1 MPVIAVPRERGAGET
16 RVAATPETVGRL
28 VAAGF
33 EVWVE
38 RGAGE
43 GSLIADDEFAAA
55 GASLATDPAEL
66 WGGADAVAKVGP
78 PCERLPS
85 GEVEASL
92 VAEGCVVV
100 GFMAPH
106 RHPEMVRTL
115 AARKASA
122 FALELVPRVARAQA
136 MDALSSQASIT
147 GYRAVVL
154 AAGELPRYMPLLMT
168 AAGTVRPARV
178 LVVGAGVAGLQAV
191 ATARRLGARVRVS
204 DIRAEAKEQAES
216 LGAEF
221 VDTAGVTGEGRGGYA
236 REVTGDELAAQQQA
250 LAEAVADAD
259 VVITAA
265 LVPGKPAPQLV
276 TQAMVE
282 GMSPGSVVVD
292 LAGEEGGN
300 CEVSQ
305 PDEVVDHGGVRVLA
319 PTDLPARQAV
329 DASALYA
336 RNVAEF
342 LSLLD
347 GGGVL
352 EVDQSDEI
360 VAAAMLT
367 ADGTVAHEPTAQ
379 MLSESEAAVS
389 EREPGEE

>member
-1 MPVIAVPRERGAGET
+1 MSVIAVPRERRAGET
-16 RVAATPETVGRL
+16 RVAATPETVERL

-43 GSLIADDEFAAA
+43 GSLISDEEFAAA
-55 GASLATDPAEL
+55 GASLSEDAAAL
-66 WGGADAVAKVGP
+66 WSGADAVLTVGP
-78 PCERLPS
+78 PSEPLPS
-85 GEVEASL
+85 GEMAVSL
-92 VAEGCVVV
+92 LSEGAVVV

-106 RHPEMVRTL
+106 RNLEMVRTL
-115 AARKASA
+115 TTRKAMV
-122 FALELVPRVARAQA
+122 FALELVPRTARAQA

-147 GYRAVVL
+147 GYRAVVW

-221 VDTAGVTGEGRGGYA
+221 VDTAGVTGEGAGGYA
-236 REVTGDELAAQQQA
+236 REVSGEELSAQQQV

-276 TQAMVE
+276 TAAMVD
-282 GMSPGSVVVD
+282 GMRPGSVVVD
-292 LAGEEGGN
+292 LAAEEGGN
-300 CEVSQ
+300 CEVSR
-305 PDEVVDHGGVRVLA
+305 PDEVVTRGRVRVAA
-319 PTDLPARQAV
+319 PTDLPARQSV

-336 RNVAEF
+336 RNVCEF
-342 LSLLD
+342 VLLLD
-347 GGGVL
+347 AGGAL
-352 EVDQSDEI
+352 HVDRSDDIVSQSL
-360 VAAAMLT
+360 LT
-367 ADGTVAHEPTAQ
+367 ADGAVAHEPTAQ
-379 MLSESEAAVS
+379 LLEESEGAH
-389 EREPGEE
+389 G